1 MLERTRNPGTV
12 VETVSLRMRR
22 PDDIRISHLVALIEA
37 RFDAPC
43 SVDLLARTVNMS
55 PSYLTRLF
63 REQTGRSPASFVR
76 EVRLRRAYE
85 LVQTTFLS
93 IKEVMAAVGWNDP
106 SHFSRDFRRRFGL
119 SPRALRAQRSAG
131 ARVADQHADPPTKT
145 RIRQHY
151 AHDRCDD
158 RNET

>member
-12 VETVSLRMRR
+12 VEAVSLRMAR

-43 SVDLLARTVNMS
+43 GVDLLARTVNMS

-106 SHFSRDFRRRFGL
+106 SHFSRAFKRRFGV
-119 SPRALRAQRSAG
+119 SPQGLREALQREYTAARRA
-131 ARVADQHADPPTKT
+131 
-145 RIRQHY
+145 
-151 AHDRCDD
+151 
-158 RNET
+158 

>member
-1 MLERTRNPGTV
+1 MARL
-12 VETVSLRMRR
+12 
-22 PDDIRISHLVALIEA
+22 DDIRISYVVALIER
-37 RFDAPC
+37 RFAEPC
-43 SVDLLARTVNMS
+43 AVEELARAGNMS

-106 SHFSRDFRRRFGL
+106 SHFSRAFKQSFGVSPQELRDALQREYTVARR
-119 SPRALRAQRSAG
+119 A
-131 ARVADQHADPPTKT
+131 
-145 RIRQHY
+145 
-151 AHDRCDD
+151 
-158 RNET
+158 